1 MARFKYVAKDMS
13 GKVHKDTV
21 EAASENALTQQL
33 REENLYLVEAKDLNG
48 AKKHKKLKAKQLAAF
63 CRELSTLLASGVTLV
78 RALDII
84 SEQEGMNK
92 DERDIYKDVLQD
104 LKRGISLS
112 DAMESKECF
121 PDLMI
126 GMIRSGEGS
135 GNLDLVTQ
143 RLSIQ
148 YEKDYKLTQQVKSAM
163 TYPCILLVLCVA
175 IVILIVT
182 FILPQF
188 QSLFDQMESLPMITN
203 ILIAVS
209 NFLVQKWYIALLAVA
224 VIVALI
230 RIIVGIPSVRRG
242 VDWLKVHMWGF
253 GKLFKVVYTARFART
268 LSSLYSS
275 GMPLVSAVGVAAKTI
290 GNGYVESQFDEVIT
304 MVRGGVPLS
313 QGLREVDG
321 LLKKLSS
328 TILVGEESGRLDV
341 MLDSIAETLESDAEQ
356 ATKRM
361 VTLLE
366 PILIIFM
373 ALIVGCI
380 MIGGY
385 ASNLSVL
392 LSNRKCVIT
401 KEELT
406 GERYCYCFTG
416 RMYFGCKWK
425 SRTKTKN
432 QQDRHDPDRSSHR
445 PF

>member
-13 GKVHKDTV
+13 GKVHKGTV

-163 TYPCILLVLCVA
+163 TYPCILLVLCVV

-209 NFLVQKWYIALLAVA
+209 NFLVQKWYIALLTVA

-230 RIIVGIPSVRRG
+230 RIIVGIPAVRRG
-242 VDWLKVHMWGF
+242 VDWMKVHMWGF

-304 MVRGGVPLS
+304 MVRSGVPLS

-380 MIGGY
+380 MIGVMLPIY
-385 ASNLSVL
+385 QSYSAIENA
-392 LSNRKCVIT
+392 
-401 KEELT
+401 
-406 GERYCYCFTG
+406 
-416 RMYFGCKWK
+416 
-425 SRTKTKN
+425 
-432 QQDRHDPDRSSHR
+432 
-445 PF
+445 

>member
-13 GKVHKDTV
+13 GKVHKGTV

-163 TYPCILLVLCVA
+163 TYPCILLVLCVV

-209 NFLVQKWYIALLAVA
+209 NFLVQKWYIALLTVA

-230 RIIVGIPSVRRG
+230 RIIVGIPAVRRG
-242 VDWLKVHMWGF
+242 VDWMKVHMWGF

-304 MVRGGVPLS
+304 MVRSGVPLS

-341 MLDSIAETLESDAEQ
+341 MLDSIAETLEADAEQ

-380 MIGGY
+380 MIGVMLPIY
-385 ASNLSVL
+385 QSYSAIENA
-392 LSNRKCVIT
+392 
-401 KEELT
+401 
-406 GERYCYCFTG
+406 
-416 RMYFGCKWK
+416 
-425 SRTKTKN
+425 
-432 QQDRHDPDRSSHR
+432 
-445 PF
+445 

>member
-13 GKVHKDTV
+13 GKIHKGTV

-84 SEQEGMNK
+84 SEQEGINK

-112 DAMESKECF
+112 DAMESKKCF
-121 PDLMI
+121 PELMI

-143 RLSIQ
+143 RLSVQ

-163 TYPCILLVLCVA
+163 TYPCILLVLCVV

-242 VDWLKVHMWGF
+242 VDWMKVHMWGF

-341 MLDSIAETLESDAEQ
+341 MLDSIAETLEADAEQ

-380 MIGGY
+380 MIGVMLPIY
-385 ASNLSVL
+385 QSYSAIENA
-392 LSNRKCVIT
+392 
-401 KEELT
+401 
-406 GERYCYCFTG
+406 
-416 RMYFGCKWK
+416 
-425 SRTKTKN
+425 
-432 QQDRHDPDRSSHR
+432 
-445 PF
+445 

>member
-1 MARFKYVAKDMS
+1 
-13 GKVHKDTV
+13 
-21 EAASENALTQQL
+21 
-33 REENLYLVEAKDLNG
+33 
-48 AKKHKKLKAKQLAAF
+48 
-63 CRELSTLLASGVTLV
+63 
-78 RALDII
+78 
-84 SEQEGMNK
+84 
-92 DERDIYKDVLQD
+92 
-104 LKRGISLS
+104 
-112 DAMESKECF
+112 
-121 PDLMI
+121 
-126 GMIRSGEGS
+126 
-135 GNLDLVTQ
+135 
-143 RLSIQ
+143 
-148 YEKDYKLTQQVKSAM
+148 
-163 TYPCILLVLCVA
+163 
-175 IVILIVT
+175 
-182 FILPQF
+182 
-188 QSLFDQMESLPMITN
+188 MITN

-290 GNGYVESQFDEVIT
+290 ENGYVESQFDEVIT

-380 MIGGY
+380 MIGVMLPIY
-385 ASNLSVL
+385 QSYSAIENA
-392 LSNRKCVIT
+392 
-401 KEELT
+401 
-406 GERYCYCFTG
+406 
-416 RMYFGCKWK
+416 
-425 SRTKTKN
+425 
-432 QQDRHDPDRSSHR
+432 
-445 PF
+445 

>member
-13 GKVHKDTV
+13 GKVHKGTV
-21 EAASENALTQQL
+21 EAASENALTQQV

-121 PDLMI
+121 PELMI
-126 GMIRSGEGS
+126 GMIHSGEGS

-143 RLSIQ
+143 RLSVQ

-163 TYPCILLVLCVA
+163 TYPCILLVLCVV

-209 NFLVQKWYIALLAVA
+209 NFLVQKWYIALLAAA

-290 GNGYVESQFDEVIT
+290 GNGYVESQFDEVVT

-321 LLKKLSS
+321 LMKKLSS

-341 MLDSIAETLESDAEQ
+341 MLDSIAETLEADAEQ

-380 MIGGY
+380 MIGVMLPIY
-385 ASNLSVL
+385 QSYSAIENA
-392 LSNRKCVIT
+392 
-401 KEELT
+401 
-406 GERYCYCFTG
+406 
-416 RMYFGCKWK
+416 
-425 SRTKTKN
+425 
-432 QQDRHDPDRSSHR
+432 
-445 PF
+445 

>member
-13 GKVHKDTV
+13 GKVHKGTV

-84 SEQEGMNK
+84 SEQEGINK

-163 TYPCILLVLCVA
+163 TYPCILLVLCVV

-209 NFLVQKWYIALLAVA
+209 NFLVQKWYIALLAAA

-242 VDWLKVHMWGF
+242 VDWMKVHMWGF

-341 MLDSIAETLESDAEQ
+341 MLDSIAETLEADAEQ

-380 MIGGY
+380 MIGVMLPIY
-385 ASNLSVL
+385 QSYSAIENA
-392 LSNRKCVIT
+392 
-401 KEELT
+401 
-406 GERYCYCFTG
+406 
-416 RMYFGCKWK
+416 
-425 SRTKTKN
+425 
-432 QQDRHDPDRSSHR
+432 
-445 PF
+445 

>member
-13 GKVHKDTV
+13 GKVHKGTV

-84 SEQEGMNK
+84 SEQEGINK

-163 TYPCILLVLCVA
+163 TYPCILLVLCVV

-224 VIVALI
+224 VIIALI

-341 MLDSIAETLESDAEQ
+341 MLDSIAETLEADAEQ

-380 MIGGY
+380 MIGVMLPIY
-385 ASNLSVL
+385 QSYSAIENA
-392 LSNRKCVIT
+392 
-401 KEELT
+401 
-406 GERYCYCFTG
+406 
-416 RMYFGCKWK
+416 
-425 SRTKTKN
+425 
-432 QQDRHDPDRSSHR
+432 
-445 PF
+445 

>member
-13 GKVHKDTV
+13 DKVHKGTV

-84 SEQEGMNK
+84 SEQEGINK

-143 RLSIQ
+143 RLSVQ

-163 TYPCILLVLCVA
+163 TYPCILLVLCVV

-209 NFLVQKWYIALLAVA
+209 NFLVQKWYIALLTVA

-230 RIIVGIPSVRRG
+230 RIIVGIPAVRRG
-242 VDWLKVHMWGF
+242 VDWMKVHMWGF

-304 MVRGGVPLS
+304 MVRSGVPLS

-341 MLDSIAETLESDAEQ
+341 MLDSIAETLEADAEQ

-380 MIGGY
+380 MIGVMLPIY
-385 ASNLSVL
+385 QSYSAIENA
-392 LSNRKCVIT
+392 
-401 KEELT
+401 
-406 GERYCYCFTG
+406 
-416 RMYFGCKWK
+416 
-425 SRTKTKN
+425 
-432 QQDRHDPDRSSHR
+432 
-445 PF
+445 

>member
-13 GKVHKDTV
+13 GKIHKGTV

-84 SEQEGMNK
+84 SEQEGINK

-148 YEKDYKLTQQVKSAM
+148 YEKDYKLTQQVKSAV
-163 TYPCILLVLCVA
+163 TYPCILLVLCVV

-188 QSLFDQMESLPMITN
+188 QSLFYQMESLPMITN

-209 NFLVQKWYIALLAVA
+209 NFLVQKWYIALLIVA

-230 RIIVGIPSVRRG
+230 RIIVGIPSVRRS
-242 VDWLKVHMWGF
+242 VDWMKVHMWGF

-341 MLDSIAETLESDAEQ
+341 MLDSIAETLEADAEQ

-380 MIGGY
+380 MIGVMLPIY
-385 ASNLSVL
+385 QSYSAIENA
-392 LSNRKCVIT
+392 
-401 KEELT
+401 
-406 GERYCYCFTG
+406 
-416 RMYFGCKWK
+416 
-425 SRTKTKN
+425 
-432 QQDRHDPDRSSHR
+432 
-445 PF
+445 

>member
-13 GKVHKDTV
+13 GKVHKGTV

-126 GMIRSGEGS
+126 GMIGSGEGS

-224 VIVALI
+224 VIIALI

-380 MIGGY
+380 MIGVMLPIY
-385 ASNLSVL
+385 QSYSTIENA
-392 LSNRKCVIT
+392 
-401 KEELT
+401 
-406 GERYCYCFTG
+406 
-416 RMYFGCKWK
+416 
-425 SRTKTKN
+425 
-432 QQDRHDPDRSSHR
+432 
-445 PF
+445 

>member
-13 GKVHKDTV
+13 GKVHKGTV

-163 TYPCILLVLCVA
+163 TYPCILLVLCVV

-380 MIGGY
+380 MIGVMLPIY
-385 ASNLSVL
+385 QSYSAIENA
-392 LSNRKCVIT
+392 
-401 KEELT
+401 
-406 GERYCYCFTG
+406 
-416 RMYFGCKWK
+416 
-425 SRTKTKN
+425 
-432 QQDRHDPDRSSHR
+432 
-445 PF
+445 

>member
-13 GKVHKDTV
+13 GKVHKGTV

-84 SEQEGMNK
+84 SEQEGINK

-143 RLSIQ
+143 RLSVQ

-163 TYPCILLVLCVA
+163 TYPCILLVLCVV

-209 NFLVQKWYIALLAVA
+209 NFLVQKWYIALLTVA

-230 RIIVGIPSVRRG
+230 RIIVGIPAVRRG
-242 VDWLKVHMWGF
+242 VDWMKVHMWGF

-304 MVRGGVPLS
+304 MVRSGVPLS
-313 QGLREVDG
+313 QGLREVGG

-341 MLDSIAETLESDAEQ
+341 MLDSIAETLEADAEQ

-380 MIGGY
+380 MIGVMLPIY
-385 ASNLSVL
+385 QSYSAIENA
-392 LSNRKCVIT
+392 
-401 KEELT
+401 
-406 GERYCYCFTG
+406 
-416 RMYFGCKWK
+416 
-425 SRTKTKN
+425 
-432 QQDRHDPDRSSHR
+432 
-445 PF
+445 

>member
-13 GKVHKDTV
+13 GKIHKGTV

-84 SEQEGMNK
+84 SEQEGINK

-163 TYPCILLVLCVA
+163 TYPCILLVLCVV

-209 NFLVQKWYIALLAVA
+209 NFLVQKWYIALLIVA

-230 RIIVGIPSVRRG
+230 RIIVGIPSVRRS
-242 VDWLKVHMWGF
+242 VDWMKVHMWGF

-380 MIGGY
+380 MIGVMLPIY
-385 ASNLSVL
+385 QSYSAIENA
-392 LSNRKCVIT
+392 
-401 KEELT
+401 
-406 GERYCYCFTG
+406 
-416 RMYFGCKWK
+416 
-425 SRTKTKN
+425 
-432 QQDRHDPDRSSHR
+432 
-445 PF
+445 

>member
-13 GKVHKDTV
+13 GKVHKGTV

-63 CRELSTLLASGVTLV
+63 CRELSALLASGVTLV

-143 RLSIQ
+143 RLSVQ

-163 TYPCILLVLCVA
+163 TYPCILLVLCVV

-209 NFLVQKWYIALLAVA
+209 NFLVQKWYIALLTVA

-230 RIIVGIPSVRRG
+230 RIIVGIPAVRRG
-242 VDWLKVHMWGF
+242 VDWMKVHMWGF

-275 GMPLVSAVGVAAKTI
+275 GMPLVSAVGVATKTI

-341 MLDSIAETLESDAEQ
+341 MLDSIAETLEADAEQ

-373 ALIVGCI
+373 ALIDGCI
-380 MIGGY
+380 MIGVMLPIY
-385 ASNLSVL
+385 QSYSAIENA
-392 LSNRKCVIT
+392 
-401 KEELT
+401 
-406 GERYCYCFTG
+406 
-416 RMYFGCKWK
+416 
-425 SRTKTKN
+425 
-432 QQDRHDPDRSSHR
+432 
-445 PF
+445 

>member
-13 GKVHKDTV
+13 GKVHKGTV

-143 RLSIQ
+143 RLSVQ

-163 TYPCILLVLCVA
+163 TYPCILLVLCVV

-209 NFLVQKWYIALLAVA
+209 NFLVQKWYIALLTVA
-224 VIVALI
+224 VLVALI

-341 MLDSIAETLESDAEQ
+341 MLDSIAETLEADAEQ

-380 MIGGY
+380 MIGVMLPIY
-385 ASNLSVL
+385 QSYSAIENA
-392 LSNRKCVIT
+392 
-401 KEELT
+401 
-406 GERYCYCFTG
+406 
-416 RMYFGCKWK
+416 
-425 SRTKTKN
+425 
-432 QQDRHDPDRSSHR
+432 
-445 PF
+445 

>member
-13 GKVHKDTV
+13 GKVHKGTV

-84 SEQEGMNK
+84 SEQEGINK

-163 TYPCILLVLCVA
+163 TYPCILLVLCVV

-209 NFLVQKWYIALLAVA
+209 NFLVQKWYIALLIVA

-230 RIIVGIPSVRRG
+230 RIIVGIPSVRRS
-242 VDWLKVHMWGF
+242 VDWMKVHMWGF

-341 MLDSIAETLESDAEQ
+341 MLDSIAETLEADAEQ

-380 MIGGY
+380 MIGVMLPIY
-385 ASNLSVL
+385 QSYSAIENA
-392 LSNRKCVIT
+392 
-401 KEELT
+401 
-406 GERYCYCFTG
+406 
-416 RMYFGCKWK
+416 
-425 SRTKTKN
+425 
-432 QQDRHDPDRSSHR
+432 
-445 PF
+445 

>member
-13 GKVHKDTV
+13 GKVHKGTV

-121 PDLMI
+121 PDLMV

-224 VIVALI
+224 VIIALI

-290 GNGYVESQFDEVIT
+290 GNGYVESQFGEVIT

-341 MLDSIAETLESDAEQ
+341 MLDSIAETLEADAEQ

-380 MIGGY
+380 MIGVMLPIY
-385 ASNLSVL
+385 QSYSAIENA
-392 LSNRKCVIT
+392 
-401 KEELT
+401 
-406 GERYCYCFTG
+406 
-416 RMYFGCKWK
+416 
-425 SRTKTKN
+425 
-432 QQDRHDPDRSSHR
+432 
-445 PF
+445 

>member
-1 MARFKYVAKDMS
+1 MASFKYVAKDMS
-13 GKVHKDTV
+13 GKVHKGTV

-163 TYPCILLVLCVA
+163 TYPCILLVLCVV

-209 NFLVQKWYIALLAVA
+209 NFLVQKWYIALLTVA

-230 RIIVGIPSVRRG
+230 RIIVGIPAVRRG
-242 VDWLKVHMWGF
+242 VDWMKVHMWGF

-341 MLDSIAETLESDAEQ
+341 MLDSIAETLEADAEQ

-380 MIGGY
+380 MIGVMLPIY
-385 ASNLSVL
+385 QSYSAIENA
-392 LSNRKCVIT
+392 
-401 KEELT
+401 
-406 GERYCYCFTG
+406 
-416 RMYFGCKWK
+416 
-425 SRTKTKN
+425 
-432 QQDRHDPDRSSHR
+432 
-445 PF
+445 

>member
-13 GKVHKDTV
+13 GKVHKGTV

-63 CRELSTLLASGVTLV
+63 CRELSALLASGVTLV

-112 DAMESKECF
+112 DAMESQECF

-163 TYPCILLVLCVA
+163 TYPCILLVLCVV

-209 NFLVQKWYIALLAVA
+209 NFLVQKWYIALLTVA

-230 RIIVGIPSVRRG
+230 RIIVGIPAVRRG
-242 VDWLKVHMWGF
+242 VDWMKVHMWGF

-341 MLDSIAETLESDAEQ
+341 MLDSIAETLEADAEQ

-380 MIGGY
+380 MIGVMLPIY
-385 ASNLSVL
+385 QSYSAIENA
-392 LSNRKCVIT
+392 
-401 KEELT
+401 
-406 GERYCYCFTG
+406 
-416 RMYFGCKWK
+416 
-425 SRTKTKN
+425 
-432 QQDRHDPDRSSHR
+432 
-445 PF
+445 